1 LATSAATGGRAAGE
15 EAEAT
20 GEALQEQETIITIIA
35 MSAARTAPSAA
46 MEAGAPAAATES
58 IGPGPISKKI
68 LVGFFFRSRPLYI
81 YLKAVD

>member
-1 LATSAATGGRAAGE
+1 LATSAATGGRAAEE

-20 GEALQEQETIITIIA
+20 GEALQEQETMITIIA

-46 MEAGAPAAATES
+46 MEARATAAATES

-68 LVGFFFRSRPLYI
+68 LDVFFSCSLPLYV
-81 YLKAVD
+81 YLTAVD